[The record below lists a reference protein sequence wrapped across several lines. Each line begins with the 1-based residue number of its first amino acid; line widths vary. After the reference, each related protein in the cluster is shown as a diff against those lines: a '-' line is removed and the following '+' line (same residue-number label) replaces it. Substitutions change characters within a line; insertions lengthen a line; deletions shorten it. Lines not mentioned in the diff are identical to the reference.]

1 MVKNY
6 CRQYRGFNMNKIE
19 VKDLKVHFPVRS
31 GFWGKA
37 TSFVKAVDGVSFS
50 VPKGSIYSL
59 VGESGS
65 GKSTIGNAILGLI
78 PKTSGQIIWDG
89 ADVMASGYKI
99 PLGQR
104 RLFQMIYQDSHSS
117 LNPRCTIFEIL
128 SRPMIF
134 HNICTYK
141 SAKDRVVE
149 LLEQVHLDPDMMKRF
164 PHEFSGGQ
172 RQRINIARTLAVEP
186 EFIVCDEIISAL
198 DVSIQAEIL
207 YLMQNIQ
214 KEKNLTLLFIGHDLA
229 VVKNISDYIG
239 VMYQGQMEEF
249 GTPEEIFKN
258 TKSDYTKK
266 LISCVPSLD
275 LENRKRKLKQ

>member
-1 MVKNY
+1 
-6 CRQYRGFNMNKIE
+6 MNKIE

-186 EFIVCDEIISAL
+186 EFIVCDEIVSAL